1 MPKYTKAAQAPAAAI
16 VLEGLRLGVVN
27 GSRPLQ
33 FRFSGNPIRPVDPLT
48 T

>member
-27 GSRPLQ
+27 GSDP
-33 FRFSGNPIRPVDPLT
+33 FSLGF
-48 T
+48 